1 MKDLEHVRS
10 EIEILTA
17 SILFCFIGARAGE
30 SIDNFTI
37 ACIIGSQAGLAIIS
51 LSLVFHQ
58 IPMQHKLCL
67 NLIKYM
73 ENVSFLWTSTFI
85 RQVVFR

>member
-10 EIEILTA
+10 EIKILTA
-17 SILFCFIGARAGE
+17 SILFSFIGARTGE

-58 IPMQHKLCL
+58 IPMPHRHKL
-67 NLIKYM
+67 
-73 ENVSFLWTSTFI
+73 
-85 RQVVFR
+85 